1 LHVSI
6 LKGFYWYSQQQKM
19 AKNGT
24 PSQRFRDELWKILI
38 LIKFDE
44 RNRTT
49 ITYLEMI
56 LLKHFKFIKFILIYS
71 HQVDTTC
78 ISHQFSWILI
88 KKEKNKNENFS
99 YAWLKYSIM
108 EKRVRN

>member
-1 LHVSI
+1 
-6 LKGFYWYSQQQKM
+6 M

-44 RNRTT
+44 RNRKT
-49 ITYLEMI
+49 IKYLEMI
-56 LLKHFKFIKFILIYS
+56 LLKHFKFIKFIPIYS

-88 KKEKNKNENFS
+88 KKEKIRTKIFLTLGWNIQLWKNGFEIDFL
-99 YAWLKYSIM
+99 LKFW
-108 EKRVRN
+108 